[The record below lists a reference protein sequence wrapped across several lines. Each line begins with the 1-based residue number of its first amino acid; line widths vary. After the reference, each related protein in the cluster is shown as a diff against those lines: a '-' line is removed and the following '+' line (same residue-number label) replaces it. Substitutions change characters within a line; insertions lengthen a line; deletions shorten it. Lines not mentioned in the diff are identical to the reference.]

1 MGEILAGEPDMISSQ
16 ILVTLVQV
24 IQKAAFIDNQP
35 VDLGDG
41 PLLTAA
47 EIHLIDMAG
56 RYQGDTISD
65 LAVRMGV
72 TKSAVS
78 QMVQKLVV
86 KGYLIRGREEGNRKN
101 ISLHLTPNGKK
112 AFEWHKSLH
121 SNVDKEIISY
131 LAALSDHERTIL
143 LELLVRLMTTI
154 DHSLL
159 IRNDHIRDFLSSY
172 SSESSDIP

>member
-1 MGEILAGEPDMISSQ
+1 MGERLAGEPDLISPQ
-16 ILVTLVQV
+16 ILITLVQV

-41 PLLTAA
+41 SLLTAT

-56 RYQGDTISD
+56 RYPGDTISD
-65 LAVRMGV
+65 LSVRMGV

-86 KGYLIRGREEGNRKN
+86 KGYLIRCREEGNRKN
-101 ISLHLTPNGKK
+101 ICLHLTQNGKK
-112 AFEWHKSLH
+112 AFAWHKSLH
-121 SNVDKEIISY
+121 SNVDEQIISF
-131 LAALSDHERTIL
+131 LSALSEQERKIL
-143 LELLVRLMTTI
+143 LELLERLKATI

-159 IRNDHIRDFLSSY
+159 IRDDHIQSFLLSY
-172 SSESSDIP
+172 NLETS

>member
-1 MGEILAGEPDMISSQ
+1 MGERLAGEPDLISSQ
-16 ILVTLVQV
+16 ILDILVQV
-24 IQKAAFIDNQP
+24 IHKAAFIDNQP

-41 PLLTAA
+41 SLLTAT

-56 RYQGDTISD
+56 RNPGDTISD

-86 KGYLIRGREEGNRKN
+86 KGYLIRCREEGNRKN
-101 ISLHLTPNGKK
+101 ICLHLTTSGKK

-121 SNVDKEIISY
+121 SNVDEEIISY
-131 LAALSDHERTIL
+131 LSALPEHEQTIL
-143 LELLVRLMTTI
+143 LELLTRLKTTI

-159 IRNDHIRDFLSSY
+159 IREEHIRDFLSSY
-172 SSESSDIP
+172 SSDLS